1 MDEAEIEMDA
11 SMDSWVMDPIF
22 PDAQQDVQ
30 NREADALERVRS
42 FVGDQVSVE
51 VAEELVSFAPSAQ
64 PDPNLAGHQRPEHTM
79 RLNQVEGSSQIQIEF
94 NSQPGVSSRGSGIR
108 RGPGSSRTMARRP
121 GSAPAQQYLPYSE
134 RIPLILTS
142 RGVARRWPRGRG
154 SSYGDF
160 SVPPGGS
167 RLPSS
172 TPRADRF
179 EPNFSHLRRERE
191 AQASLPR

>member
-1 MDEAEIEMDA
+1 MDEAEIEVDA
-11 SMDSWVMDPIF
+11 SIASWVMDSFF
-22 PDAQQDVQ
+22 PDAQQNVQ
-30 NREADALERVRS
+30 NREADALERVRNIL
-42 FVGDQVSVE
+42 GDQVSVE
-51 VAEELVSFAPSAQ
+51 VAEELVSFAPSVQ

-79 RLNQVEGSSQIQIEF
+79 RLNQVEGSSQVQLEF

-108 RGPGSSRTMARRP
+108 RGSGSSRTMARRP
-121 GSAPAQQYLPYSE
+121 GSAPGQPE
-134 RIPLILTS
+134 RIPLVPTS

-179 EPNFSHLRRERE
+179 EPNFSHPRRERE